1 MSNIYG
7 LISSALKQ
15 ANVDKVFRVQ
25 LPKKKKVFRDLPEP
39 EQVIAAIMGTDIEL
53 PVLLAVWLSLRMSEV
68 RGIKYKDIKGNV
80 LTIQRSRL
88 TVNGVS
94 V

>member
-1 MSNIYG
+1 
-7 LISSALKQ
+7 
-15 ANVDKVFRVQ
+15 
-25 LPKKKKVFRDLPEP
+25 
-39 EQVIAAIMGTDIEL
+39 
-53 PVLLAVWLSLRMSEV
+53 MSEV

-94 V
+94 VERDANKTYESTRKIEIPKYLKDKSGKATQMNMSSKCLLCRFTRG